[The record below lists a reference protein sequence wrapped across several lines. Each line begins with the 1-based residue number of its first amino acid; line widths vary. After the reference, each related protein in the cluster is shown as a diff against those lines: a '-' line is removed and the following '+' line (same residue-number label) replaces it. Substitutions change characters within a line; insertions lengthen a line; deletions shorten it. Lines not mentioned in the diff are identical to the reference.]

1 MSGRGGGGYRGGGG
15 GGYRGGGGGGGGG
28 GGRGGK
34 RSLLHTG
41 AAAGRDIHEERRALV
56 SSIRARVRAD
66 EQSFDASVGYARCED
81 AGVTR
86 TAYLVTMCAAILT
99 GEDGTD
105 HAALD
110 MFFLEQDGSTFKA
123 SVLAAPY
130 FYISVLQPSGGGGGG
145 LALGAGGV
153 GLANLDVPLGGP
165 ANEREREIQAAVER
179 LLAPRLAGVAWVER
193 DDLSVVNHL
202 AGGRQRL
209 LRVASRTQ
217 SDHSTMVRMLRP
229 YVEKNSI
236 IAARGESLE
245 AEAAASGEPLRLI
258 SELREFDV
266 PYVARVSIDL
276 EIRCGKWYDV
286 TPEFVGG
293 GGGGGGAED
302 VGVSAIGSGAPPPPS
317 LVSTLGN
324 PSLPAPVRG
333 LSQLLVLPEPPNV
346 HAPRVCAFDI
356 ECTKAP
362 LKFPDA
368 ATDSIYMISYMV
380 DGIGFLLINREVVSE
395 DVPDF
400 DYTPLDEYPGQFTV
414 VNLAD
419 EAAVLR
425 HWIDHMRELKI
436 NIYVTYNGDYFDWP
450 FIDAR
455 ARVHGLSVKASL
467 GIVPIAQNG
476 RDIDASAGDGGGVGG
491 YGLDVEWRGR
501 TAVHIDW

>member
-1 MSGRGGGGYRGGGG
+1 MSSYRGGGSGSRGAGSHGGNSYRGGGG
-15 GGYRGGGGGGGGG
+15 KRG
-28 GGRGGK
+28 
-34 RSLLHTG
+34 LLHTG
-41 AAAGRDIHEERRALV
+41 AGGSANAVARDLADERRALV
-56 SSIRARVRAD
+56 TSIRARVRAD
-66 EQSFDASVGYARCED
+66 EQSFDSSVGYARCD
-81 AGVTR
+81 DTSTR

-99 GEDGTD
+99 GEDNTE

-110 MFFLEQDGSTFKA
+110 LFFLEQDGSTFKA

-130 FYISVLQPSGGGGGG
+130 FYVSCLQPSAGGRGG
-145 LALGAGGV
+145 LAVGAGGV
-153 GLANLDVPLGGP
+153 GLLYKDVLPGGA
-165 ANEREREIQAAVER
+165 ANEREREVQAAVDR
-179 LLAPRLAGVAWVER
+179 LLSPRLAGAAWVER
-193 DDLSVVNHL
+193 EDLSVANHL

-209 LRVASRTQ
+209 LRLAARTQ
-217 SDHSTMVRMLRP
+217 ADQSAMVRLLRP
-229 YVEKNSI
+229 YVDRN
-236 IAARGESLE
+236 AVLTARGESLE
-245 AEAAASGEPLRLI
+245 AEAAASGEPLRLLA
-258 SELREFDV
+258 ELREFDV

-286 TPEFVGG
+286 TGEVAGSG
-293 GGGGGGAED
+293 SEA
-302 VGVSAIGSGAPPPPS
+302 GVAAPAPMVNAIGSTGLPVA
-317 LVSTLGN
+317 LGT
-324 PSLPAPVRG
+324 PHLPAPVKG
-333 LSQLLVLPEPPNV
+333 LSTLVALSEPPNV

-380 DGIGFLLINREVVSE
+380 DGIGFLLVNREVVSE

-400 DYTPLDEYPGQFTV
+400 DYTPLDEYPGPFTV

-425 HWIDHMRELKI
+425 HWIDHMRDLKI

-476 RDIDASAGDGGGVGG
+476 RDIDAGGGDGGGVGG
-491 YGLDVEWRGR
+491 YGTDVEWRGR